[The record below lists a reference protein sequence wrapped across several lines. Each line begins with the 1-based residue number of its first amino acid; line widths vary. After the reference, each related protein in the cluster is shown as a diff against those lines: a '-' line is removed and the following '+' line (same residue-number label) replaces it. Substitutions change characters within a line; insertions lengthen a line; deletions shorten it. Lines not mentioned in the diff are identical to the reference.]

1 MFSTASRGDLGI
13 FGSSGS
19 SYRAK
24 KKRELHWVVSSGLLY
39 WMAWLAFGRC
49 GTTSFFRF
57 PLLVD
62 TPEIPHKL
70 HFDLLCIGQKFHL
83 IVLFA
88 KARLRLV
95 YLV

>member
-1 MFSTASRGDLGI
+1 M
-13 FGSSGS
+13 
-19 SYRAK
+19 
-24 KKRELHWVVSSGLLY
+24 VSSGLLY

-95 YLV
+95 YLVWLAFLHSALLLFPSVLPG